1 LLVADLTEKD
11 LIRRLAAGEFRL
23 RTGPVVTAIR
33 SPLPEV
39 ARGIHRLY
47 SAHLVEDDDGFA
59 DFHVHISRPRGVRRW
74 IKRQVVFQFDSAK
87 PFYPLP
93 GDQGFPI
100 LEWGLNWCVSTY
112 YARYLVLHCAVLD
125 RRGRALL
132 LQGPPGAGKSTLTAG
147 LVSRGWRLLS
157 DELTLIDPRSG
168 EITGLA
174 RPISLKNASIGV
186 IRKFAPDADFSP
198 TVHDT
203 LKGSV
208 AHMKPPE
215 ESVRRVNEPSHARW
229 IVFPRYDAGAP
240 SALEQLSRGRTFMR
254 LADGAFN
261 YDVHGRRGFDT
272 LAQLIRASDCYEF
285 RYGDLE
291 DAARLFDRLAA
302 S

>member
-1 LLVADLTEKD
+1 M
-11 LIRRLAAGEFRL
+11 
-23 RTGPVVTAIR
+23 VTALR
-33 SPLPEV
+33 SSLTEV

-47 SAHLVEDDDGFA
+47 SAHPVEDDDGFA
-59 DFHVHISRPRGVRRW
+59 DFHVRISRPRGVRRW

-112 YARYLVLHCAVLD
+112 YPRYLVLHCAVLE
-125 RRGRALL
+125 RGGRALL

-168 EITGLA
+168 EIRGLA
-174 RPISLKNASIGV
+174 RPISLKNASIDV
-186 IRKFAPDADFSP
+186 IRKFAPEADFSP

-203 LKGSV
+203 VKGSV
-208 AHMKPPE
+208 AHMKPPD
-215 ESVRRVNEPSHARW
+215 ESVRRVNERSHARW
-229 IVFPRYDAGAP
+229 IVFPRYESGAP
-240 SALEQLSRGRTFMR
+240 ASLEPLSRGQAFMR
-254 LADGAFN
+254 LAEGSFN
-261 YDVHGRRGFDT
+261 LDIHGRLGFDT
-272 LAQLIRASDCYEF
+272 LAQIVRASDCRDF
-285 RYGDLE
+285 RYGDLDE
-291 DAARLFDRLAA
+291 AARLFERVAA